1 MAIVITD
8 VGKQKALEYLVGKD
22 TSTETLI
29 LKLYSNNLS
38 PSVDDTAS
46 LYTEVSGNGYS
57 SITLTGSSWT
67 IAGGDAVY
75 PQQTWTFTGAA
86 GTVYGYYVVS
96 ATSQDLIFAERF
108 SGAPY
113 TVANSGDTIKVTLN
127 IALI

>member
-57 SITLTGSSWT
+57 SITLTGSNWT

>member
-22 TSTETLI
+22 TSAETLI

-57 SITLTGSSWT
+57 SITLTGSNWT